1 MPPFRTTVGPA
12 LYRDLWGESIDKQH
26 RAVEQA
32 VSAEEAQ
39 KEARWAARSVRLE
52 QQQMQAAAAA
62 AAPLPSMRSMA
73 SSHHAVEVAPYKEQS
88 DVQGI
93 VPGYQGHIPRSA
105 HTYGETAVGGLLD
118 KHPKRSQGLSA
129 AAAAFQVQ
137 QLEIELQQERE
148 KLSGLEKFY
157 AVKKQQQ
164 LIG

>member
-1 MPPFRTTVGPA
+1 MGA
-12 LYRDLWGESIDKQH
+12 N
-26 RAVEQA
+26 
-32 VSAEEAQ
+32 
-39 KEARWAARSVRLE
+39 
-52 QQQMQAAAAA
+52 
-62 AAPLPSMRSMA
+62 
-73 SSHHAVEVAPYKEQS
+73 
-88 DVQGI
+88 
-93 VPGYQGHIPRSA
+93 
-105 HTYGETAVGGLLD
+105 